1 LLSADAIASFQVVKW
16 RELMDGDKTTDILKS
31 AILME
36 KRGQAFYTKVAQQ
49 TSGNAVKRFFEIM
62 ADEEENHIR
71 ILSEQF
77 KAYQNN
83 KRFNSGEFDA
93 RHSSDIATQVLS
105 GEIRSEISAAAY
117 EAAAISAA
125 MSMEKRAI
133 KLYSNRAAAA
143 ADPNE
148 KALYH
153 WLAEWETQHLNFLA
167 DIDRELTEDIWY
179 DQSFW
184 PF

>member
-1 LLSADAIASFQVVKW
+1 MGD
-16 RELMDGDKTTDILKS
+16 DKTIEILKN

-36 KRGQAFYTKVAQQ
+36 KRGQAFYEKVAQQ
-49 TSGNAVKRFFEIM
+49 TSGNAVKRFFEMM
-62 ADEEENHIR
+62 ANEEKDHIR

-77 KAYQNN
+77 KTYQNN
-83 KRFNSGEFDA
+83 KQFDSGEFDDQDE
-93 RHSSDIATQVLS
+93 SDITAQVLAR
-105 GEIRSEISAAAY
+105 EIKSEISAAAF

-125 MSMEKRAI
+125 MSMEERAI
-133 KLYSNRAAAA
+133 KLYSDRAGAAT
-143 ADPNE
+143 DPNE
-148 KALYH
+148 KALYN
-153 WLAEWETQHLNFLA
+153 WLAKWEAQHLNFLA

>member
-1 LLSADAIASFQVVKW
+1 
-16 RELMDGDKTTDILKS
+16 MGNDKTTDILKS

-36 KRGQAFYTKVAQQ
+36 KRGQAFYEKVAQQ
-49 TSGNAVKRFFEIM
+49 TSGDAVKRFFEMM
-62 ADEEENHIR
+62 ADEEKNHIR

-77 KAYQNN
+77 KAYQDN
-83 KRFNSGEFDA
+83 KEFDA
-93 RHSSDIATQVLS
+93 ARFDDHHESDIDAQILS
-105 GEIRSEISAAAY
+105 KEIKSEISAAAY

-125 MSMEKRAI
+125 MSMEESAI
-133 KLYSNRAAAA
+133 KLYSDRAAAA

-148 KALYH
+148 KALFN
-153 WLAEWETQHLNFLA
+153 WLAKWETQHLNFLA
-167 DIDRELTEDIWY
+167 DIDRELTEGIWY

>member
-1 LLSADAIASFQVVKW
+1 MRD
-16 RELMDGDKTTDILKS
+16 DKTTEILKN
-31 AILME
+31 AILLE
-36 KRGQAFYTKVAQQ
+36 KRGQAFYEKVAQQ
-49 TSGNAVKRFFEIM
+49 ASGKAVKRFFETM
-62 ADEEENHIR
+62 ANEEKNHIR

-83 KRFNSGEFDA
+83 KQFESGEFNDP
-93 RHSSDIATQVLS
+93 HESDIATQVLS
-105 GEIRSEISAAAY
+105 GELKSEISAATF

-125 MSMEKRAI
+125 MSMEERAI
-133 KLYSNRAAAA
+133 KLYSDRAGAA

-148 KALYH
+148 KALYN
-153 WLAEWETQHLNFLA
+153 WLVKWETQHLNFLA
-167 DIDRELTEDIWY
+167 DIDREVTEDIWY

>member
-1 LLSADAIASFQVVKW
+1 MAD
-16 RELMDGDKTTDILKS
+16 DKTTEILKS

-36 KRGQAFYTKVAQQ
+36 KRGQAFYAKVAQQ
-49 TSGNAVKRFFEIM
+49 TSGNVVKRFFEMM
-62 ADEEENHIR
+62 ANEEKDHIR

-83 KRFNSGEFDA
+83 KQFDSGNFDDQ
-93 RHSSDIATQVLS
+93 HESDITAQVLS
-105 GEIRSEISAAAY
+105 REIKSEISASDY

-125 MSMEKRAI
+125 MSMEERAI
-133 KLYSNRAAAA
+133 KLYSDRSGAAT
-143 ADPNE
+143 DPNE
-148 KALYH
+148 KALYN
-153 WLAEWETQHLNFLA
+153 WLAKWETQHLSFLA

>member
-1 LLSADAIASFQVVKW
+1 MGD
-16 RELMDGDKTTDILKS
+16 DKTTQILKS

-36 KRGQAFYTKVAQQ
+36 KRGQAFYEKVAQQ
-49 TSGNAVKRFFEIM
+49 TSGNVVKRFFEMM
-62 ADEEENHIR
+62 ANEEKNHIR

-83 KRFNSGEFDA
+83 KQFDPGEFDDQ
-93 RHSSDIATQVLS
+93 HESDITTQVLS
-105 GEIRSEISAAAY
+105 RQIKSEISAAAY

-125 MSMEKRAI
+125 MSMEERAI
-133 KLYSNRAAAA
+133 KLYSDRAGAAT
-143 ADPNE
+143 DPNE
-148 KALYH
+148 KALYI
-153 WLAEWETQHLNFLA
+153 WLAKWETQHLNFLA

>member
-1 LLSADAIASFQVVKW
+1 MS
-16 RELMDGDKTTDILKS
+16 EDKTTEILKN

-36 KRGQAFYTKVAQQ
+36 KKGQAFYGKVARQA
-49 TSGNAVKRFFEIM
+49 SGSAVKRFFEMM
-62 ADEEENHIR
+62 ANEEKNHIR

-83 KRFNSGEFDA
+83 KQFDPGEFDDA
-93 RHSSDIATQVLS
+93 HESDIANQMLS
-105 GEIRSEISAAAY
+105 GQIKSEISAATF

-125 MSMEKRAI
+125 MSMEERAI
-133 KLYSNRAAAA
+133 KLYSDRAGATT
-143 ADPNE
+143 DPNE
-148 KALYH
+148 KALYN
-153 WLAEWETQHLNFLA
+153 WLAKWETQHLDFLA

>member
-1 LLSADAIASFQVVKW
+1 MS
-16 RELMDGDKTTDILKS
+16 EDKTTEILKS

-36 KRGQAFYTKVAQQ
+36 KNGQAFYEKVAQQ
-49 TSGNAVKRFFEIM
+49 TSGEAVKRFFEMM
-62 ADEEENHIR
+62 ASEENNHIR

-77 KAYQNN
+77 KAYQEN
-83 KRFNSGEFDA
+83 KAFNRNQFDA
-93 RHSSDIATQVLS
+93 QPPSDIATQVLS
-105 GEIRSEISAAAY
+105 NEIIGEISAATY

-125 MSMEKRAI
+125 MSMEENAI
-133 KLYSNRAAAA
+133 KLYSARAAAA

-148 KALYH
+148 KDLYS
-153 WLAEWETQHLNFLA
+153 WLAEWETQHLKFLA
-167 DIDRELTEDIWY
+167 DIDRELTQDIWF

>member
-1 LLSADAIASFQVVKW
+1 MAD
-16 RELMDGDKTTDILKS
+16 DKTTEILKS

-36 KRGQAFYTKVAQQ
+36 KRGQAFYAKVAQQ
-49 TSGNAVKRFFEIM
+49 TSGNVVKRFFEMM
-62 ADEEENHIR
+62 ANEEKNHIR

-83 KRFNSGEFDA
+83 KQFDSGAFGDQ
-93 RHSSDIATQVLS
+93 HGSDITAQVLS
-105 GEIRSEISAAAY
+105 REIKSEISASDY

-125 MSMEKRAI
+125 MSMEERAI
-133 KLYSNRAAAA
+133 KLYSDRAGAAT
-143 ADPNE
+143 DPNE
-148 KALYH
+148 KALYN
-153 WLAEWETQHLNFLA
+153 WLAKWETQHLSFLA

>member
-1 LLSADAIASFQVVKW
+1 MAD
-16 RELMDGDKTTDILKS
+16 DKTTEILKS

-36 KRGQAFYTKVAQQ
+36 KRGQAFYAKVAQQ
-49 TSGNAVKRFFEIM
+49 TSGNVVKRFFEMM
-62 ADEEENHIR
+62 ANEEKNHIR

-83 KRFNSGEFDA
+83 KQFDSGDFDDL
-93 RHSSDIATQVLS
+93 HGSDITAQVLS
-105 GEIRSEISAAAY
+105 REIKSEISASDY

-125 MSMEKRAI
+125 MSMEERAI
-133 KLYSNRAAAA
+133 KLYSDRAGAAT
-143 ADPNE
+143 DPNE
-148 KALYH
+148 KALYN
-153 WLAEWETQHLNFLA
+153 WLAKWETQHLSFLA

>member
-1 LLSADAIASFQVVKW
+1 MTD
-16 RELMDGDKTTDILKS
+16 DKTTEILKS

-36 KRGQAFYTKVAQQ
+36 KRGQAFYEKVAQQ
-49 TSGNAVKRFFEIM
+49 TSGEAVKRFFEMM
-62 ADEEENHIR
+62 ANEEKNHIR

-77 KAYQNN
+77 KAYQDN
-83 KRFNSGEFDA
+83 KQFNSGEFDDQHESEETA
-93 RHSSDIATQVLS
+93 QVLAK
-105 GEIRSEISAAAY
+105 EIKSEISAATY

-125 MSMEKRAI
+125 MSMEERAI
-133 KLYSNRAAAA
+133 KLYSDRAATAT
-143 ADPNE
+143 DPNE
-148 KALYH
+148 KELYH
-153 WLAEWETQHLNFLA
+153 WLANWETSHLNFLA